1 MTLELILWGFAKGTV
16 GFIGLV
22 LYSSF
27 FEWALHK
34 YLMHTLTL
42 PYSFQAHALVHHG
55 LFRADTTYH
64 IQPGVDPK
72 KVTFAWWNA
81 PLLIGLH
88 LPLLLGLGWVFG
100 WSVCVGGLLALALD
114 YALYEYI
121 HYCMH
126 VPRNRWI
133 ERTQAFQFVHTH
145 HYIHHRYPYQNLNVV
160 NVLADWV
167 MGTMLAAKDVD
178 LSADPIV
185 NPQAEQE
192 LATPLAAF

>member
-1 MTLELILWGFAKGTV
+1 
-16 GFIGLV
+16 
-22 LYSSF
+22 
-27 FEWALHK
+27 
-34 YLMHTLTL
+34 MHTLTL

-55 LFRADTTYH
+55 LFRADPTYH
-64 IQPGVDPK
+64 LQPGVDAK

-88 LPLLLGLGWVFG
+88 MPLLLTLGWLFG
-100 WSVCVGGLLALALD
+100 WSVCVGGILAMAFD
-114 YALYEYI
+114 YVLYEYI

-126 VPRNRWI
+126 VPQNRWI
-133 ERTQAFQFVHTH
+133 ESTRAFKFVNTH

-167 MGTMLAAKDVD
+167 IGTMRTAKDID

-185 NPQAEQE
+185 NPLAEE
-192 LATPLAAF
+192 EDLATPLAAL